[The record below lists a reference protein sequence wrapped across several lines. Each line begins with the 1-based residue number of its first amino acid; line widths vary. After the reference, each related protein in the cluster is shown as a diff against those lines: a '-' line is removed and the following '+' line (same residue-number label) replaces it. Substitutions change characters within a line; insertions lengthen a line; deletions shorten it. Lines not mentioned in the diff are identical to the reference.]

1 MDGTADRSESKFN
14 PLTLTLSLGERGYSG
29 ERKYTGG
36 REMPAQARYLRP
48 IVLNPQPPSPFPPC
62 HAVPTGPGAR
72 RLPVGASQ

>member
-14 PLTLTLSLGERGYSG
+14 PLSLW

-36 REMPAQARYLRP
+36 WEMPAQARSLRP
-48 IVLNPQPPSPFPPC
+48 IVLTPQPPSPFPPC

>member
-1 MDGTADRSESKFN
+1 MDGTADRSETMFD
-14 PLTLTLSLGERGYSG
+14 PLSLW

-62 HAVPTGPGAR
+62 HAVPSGPGAR
-72 RLPVGASQ
+72 RMPAGASQ